1 MSEPTK
7 RLTRRE
13 GLLGAAAILSD
24 ERMLKESVNKDA
36 TLDITLY
43 MLAKNDAVLM
53 ERLSKYL
60 DCQELIKDIQH
71 VRNHERL
78 KALKDKLKEEM

>member
-1 MSEPTK
+1 MSESTK

-13 GLLGAAAILSD
+13 VLLGAAAILSD
-24 ERMLKESVNKDA
+24 EQMLKESVNKDA

-43 MLAKNDAVLM
+43 MLAKNDAGLM

-60 DCQELIKDIQH
+60 DCRELTNDIQH
-71 VRNHERL
+71 VREHERL
-78 KALKDKLKEEM
+78 KTLRDKLKEEM